1 MGFQDTTVKPQH
13 AHTRARWF
21 LNIINVWICLQ
32 LHLPSTLFSFRQSS
46 GESEWD
52 GTESVLLLCRGC
64 SVWVATIT
72 REGGE
77 RRKKQHKEEEEKGK
91 ERKRRGVLEGNV
103 RLEFTQRV
111 HCVFRSATAPFYEL
125 YGVFSDR
132 RRRSFTSFLWMNG
145 ERWRTPLRCADNDWG
160 VASLPPPH
168 WRRDTSE
175 EKKVCTNFHK
185 CSQRFLN
192 N

>member
-1 MGFQDTTVKPQH
+1 M
-13 AHTRARWF
+13 
-21 LNIINVWICLQ
+21 
-32 LHLPSTLFSFRQSS
+32 
-46 GESEWD
+46 
-52 GTESVLLLCRGC
+52 LLLCRGC

-145 ERWRTPLRCADNDWG
+145 ERCADND
-160 VASLPPPH
+160 
-168 WRRDTSE
+168 
-175 EKKVCTNFHK
+175 
-185 CSQRFLN
+185 
-192 N
+192 